1 MKSEEKVRE
10 KGKLILSAIPHC
22 GELGMVMLESSDAGV
37 VIELP
42 FNEELEANPGSGIMH
57 SGAITTLLDTA
68 CGMST
73 YTRLTSFEPCPTLDL
88 RIDHLGLPD
97 PFKPVKAFAE
107 VYRITRSVM
116 FTRGIAFQTDRD
128 KPFIHAVGT
137 FMRREPGVIWEK
149 GRSS

>member
-1 MKSEEKVRE
+1 MT
-10 KGKLILSAIPHC
+10 
-22 GELGMVMLESSDAGV
+22 MLETSSEGV
-37 VIELP
+37 IIELP

-73 YTRLTSFEPCPTLDL
+73 FTKLTTFEPCPTLDL
-88 RIDHLGLPD
+88 RIDHLGLPE

-107 VYRITRSVM
+107 VYRMTRSVM
-116 FTRGIAFQTDRD
+116 FTRGIAFQEDRN

-137 FMRREPGVIWEK
+137 FMRRGTSTIWEK
-149 GRSS
+149 GMPS